1 MSVPLTR
8 SVDRPGGAIVYR
20 RVGSGPPLIL
30 LHGTLSSARQLRTL
44 ASRLAQRFTVLS
56 VDRRGS
62 GESVAAA
69 ASPAG
74 PIDVAVHIDD
84 LAAIASAEDVGPSTI
99 VGHSYGGCLALE
111 LAARQPEL
119 ATAVFAYEPPYG
131 PLAPPVVRRHMAGV
145 GRRTLEA
152 SKRRGLAAAALT
164 FMAGVSGEA
173 AVEALSP
180 AARERIGRAGTGAV
194 ADATLLGMDPHG
206 LTAISCPTM
215 IATGEASQ
223 RVYVDIADALAE
235 HIGGAVR
242 DRIPGIDHMAPIM
255 APDVIAAA
263 IHTFADR

>member
-1 MSVPLTR
+1 MRVPVTLSVE
-8 SVDRPGGAIVYR
+8 RPGGAIVYR

-44 ASRLAQRFTVLS
+44 ASRLAGRFTVLS

-62 GESVAAA
+62 GDSVAAA
-69 ASPAG
+69 ASPLG
-74 PIDVAVHIDD
+74 PIDVAVHIED
-84 LAAIASAEDVGPSTI
+84 LVAIASAEGVGASTI

-111 LAARQPEL
+111 LAARRPEL

-131 PLAPPVVRRHMAGV
+131 PLAPAVVQNHMAEV

-152 SKRRGLAAAALT
+152 SKRDGLAAAALT

-180 AARERIGRAGTGAV
+180 AARERIGRAGTGAI

-206 LTAISCPTM
+206 LAVISCPTM
-215 IATGEASQ
+215 IATGGASD
-223 RVYVDIADALAE
+223 RVYVEIAEALAD
-235 HIGGAVR
+235 HIGGAVH
-242 DRIPGIDHMAPIM
+242 DRIPGVDHMAPIM
-255 APDVIAAA
+255 APDVVAAA
-263 IHTFADR
+263 IDAFADR